1 MNSIRPVGPRLLVEV
16 INEDDG
22 ESGYLLHVPDHIKR
36 PHLKGIVRGVGGR
49 CKEFSGSIG
58 DMVTFDRVS
67 GNKIAGFEH
76 LLVIHE
82 KNILAMV
89 EIVS

>member
-22 ESGYLLHVPDHIKR
+22 ERSLLVVPDHIKR

-49 CKEFSGSIG
+49 CKEFSGVVG

-67 GNKIAGFEH
+67 GNKLAGFEH

-89 EIVS
+89 EITP